1 LTEPVFRRA
10 RREDAPAIVR
20 LLADDELGRGRE
32 RIEDP
37 LPAAYGE
44 AFDRIDA
51 DERNLLIVGELG
63 GEVVATLQMTFVP
76 GLSNQGA
83 ERALIEAVRV
93 ASSRRSSGVG
103 GRMVDWALAEARRR
117 GCRSAQLFTHESRR
131 DAQRFYA
138 RLGFKP
144 SHVGM
149 RLELD

>member
-10 RREDAPAIVR
+10 NRDDVPAIVR

-51 DERNLLIVGELG
+51 DARNLLIVGELD

-93 ASSRRSSGVG
+93 ASARRSG
-103 GRMVDWALAEARRR
+103 GIGARMVDWAITEARRR
-117 GCRSAQLFTHESRR
+117 SCRSVQLFTHESRK

-138 RLGFKP
+138 RLGLQP

-149 RLELD
+149 RLPLD

>member
-10 RREDAPAIVR
+10 RREDVPAIVR
-20 LLADDELGRGRE
+20 LLADDRLGRGRE

-51 DERNLLIVGELG
+51 DERNLLIVGELY
-63 GEVVATLQMTFVP
+63 GEIIATLQMTFVP

-93 ASSRRSSGVG
+93 ASARRSG
-103 GRMVDWALAEARRR
+103 GIGARMVDWAFAEARRR
-117 GCRSAQLFTHESRR
+117 GCRSVQLFTHETRK

-138 RLGFKP
+138 RLGFQP

-149 RLELD
+149 RLPLD